1 MPFSEIQIQR
11 LSPQATL
18 PTRAHATD
26 AGMDLYA
33 LDDVFLAP
41 AAGAMARTGIAM
53 AVPQGFVGM
62 VADRSSLAKKGIK
75 TAGGIIDSGYRG
87 EIQII
92 LRNLTHQELVIK
104 AGERMAQ
111 LLLIP
116 VATPQAFEVRELD
129 STARGTGGFG
139 STGA

>member
-1 MPFSEIQIQR
+1 MSFAEIQVKKLNNNAI
-11 LSPQATL
+11 L
-18 PTRAHATD
+18 PTRGHATD

-33 LDDVFLAP
+33 LDDVFLSP
-41 AAGAMARTGIAM
+41 GQGAMARTGIAM
-53 AVPQGFVGM
+53 AIPNGYVGM

-116 VATPQAFEVRELD
+116 VATPQAFEVLELD
-129 STARGTGGFG
+129 STARGEGGFG